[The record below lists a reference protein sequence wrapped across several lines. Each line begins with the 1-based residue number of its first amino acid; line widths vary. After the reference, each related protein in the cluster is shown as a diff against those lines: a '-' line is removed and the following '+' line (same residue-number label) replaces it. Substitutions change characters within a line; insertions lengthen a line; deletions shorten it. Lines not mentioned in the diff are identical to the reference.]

1 MADRNFPITSNPIG
15 ERTAPGGLLASPSS
29 EHTALIRD
37 TVKPLE
43 SSL

>member
-1 MADRNFPITSNPIG
+1 MTDRNFPITRNSIG
-15 ERTAPGGLLASPSS
+15 ERTAPGGLLASLSG